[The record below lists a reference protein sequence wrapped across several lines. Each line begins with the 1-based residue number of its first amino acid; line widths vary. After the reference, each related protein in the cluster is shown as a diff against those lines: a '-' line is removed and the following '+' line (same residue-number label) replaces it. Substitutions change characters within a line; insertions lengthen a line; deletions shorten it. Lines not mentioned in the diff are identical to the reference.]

1 MLDVFLLI
9 FVANTK
15 ISFRY
20 DFAAP
25 LKMLAM
31 LIQELK
37 EILQDHVGIFSDIL
51 LNSQLHQITI
61 NYRFEL
67 RNHNVL

>member
-20 DFAAP
+20 DFVAP

-37 EILQDHVGIFSDIL
+37 EILQDHVGIFSD
-51 LNSQLHQITI
+51 T
-61 NYRFEL
+61 YF
-67 RNHNVL
+67 